1 MFSIQSFL
9 DQWTRVRSPEREAK
23 ETIILSIHV
32 ICGFFVR
39 TEECMYRDGDIICT
53 VRPAFKNEIILHKKE
68 ILGHARATRPDI
80 RINDIR

>member
-1 MFSIQSFL
+1 
-9 DQWTRVRSPEREAK
+9 V
-23 ETIILSIHV
+23 
-32 ICGFFVR
+32 
-39 TEECMYRDGDIICT
+39 YRDGDIICT